1 MTTVHIDE
9 EVPASANMTI
19 AADKSDYEMADW
31 AERRGL
37 DEIWIHDLEDETRVV
52 SYHVDFAPREYSLEE
67 LLGL

>member
-19 AADKSDYEMADW
+19 AADKSDYEMDGW
-31 AERRGL
+31 AQRRGIN
-37 DEIWIHDLEDETRVV
+37 EIWLHDMDGERFV